1 MLGND
6 RDHPREK
13 QALFVVTQVEK
24 PLLNAAVD
32 ADYTEGRAYSW
43 PTTRA
48 CLDLWLPSG
57 SRALVG
63 PHAGKLA
70 AHPLPRPRMTG
81 RGWALKWGSHLF
93 TGRAGLEPATNGL

>member
-6 RDHPREK
+6 RDHPGEK

-32 ADYTEGRAYSW
+32 ADYIEGRAYSW

-48 CLDLWLPSG
+48 CLGPVASIWVPSTCGATRRKTG
-57 SRALVG
+57 S
-63 PHAGKLA
+63 
-70 AHPLPRPRMTG
+70 
-81 RGWALKWGSHLF
+81 
-93 TGRAGLEPATNGL
+93 